1 MNFTKE
7 QIEKAASC
15 KSVEELLALAK
26 AEGLELAKEEAE
38 KFFAQLQGGELNL
51 DDVKSVAGGA
61 CAGEVCGCNC

>member
-26 AEGLELAKEEAE
+26 AEGVELVKAEAE

-51 DDVKSVAGGA
+51 DDVKAVAGGA
-61 CAGEVCGCNC
+61 CVGDICGANC